1 MSTKSSSF
9 SLLSTRFS
17 SWFHPNLQSN
27 RQCDSYP
34 YRIFCLKPVITAMFL
49 INAHPTRGRLLA
61 YGRLI
66 ERGVYKIITGKRGAF
81 IGDGRLKERG
91 RLLEKIR

>member
-1 MSTKSSSF
+1 
-9 SLLSTRFS
+9 
-17 SWFHPNLQSN
+17 
-27 RQCDSYP
+27 
-34 YRIFCLKPVITAMFL
+34 MFL
-49 INAHPTRGRLLA
+49 INAHSTRGRLLE

-91 RLLEKIR
+91 RLLEKIRYSYLFFI

>member
-1 MSTKSSSF
+1 
-9 SLLSTRFS
+9 
-17 SWFHPNLQSN
+17 
-27 RQCDSYP
+27 
-34 YRIFCLKPVITAMFL
+34 MFL
-49 INAHPTRGRLLA
+49 INAHPTRGRLLE

-91 RLLEKIR
+91 RLLEKIRTPIVGKNSLHCCVFLYDHCFRNVLCIVLNKFYCILFRRCFQFEI

>member
-1 MSTKSSSF
+1 M
-9 SLLSTRFS
+9 LSHF
-17 SWFHPNLQSN
+17 
-27 RQCDSYP
+27 YP
-34 YRIFCLKPVITAMFL
+34 YRFFCLKQVITAMFL
-49 INAHPTRGRLLA
+49 INAHPTRGRLLE

-91 RLLEKIR
+91 RLLEKIRYVSL

>member
-1 MSTKSSSF
+1 
-9 SLLSTRFS
+9 
-17 SWFHPNLQSN
+17 
-27 RQCDSYP
+27 
-34 YRIFCLKPVITAMFL
+34 MFL
-49 INAHPTRGRLLA
+49 INAHPTRGRLLE

-91 RLLEKIR
+91 RLLEKYGICNIKYMHLVKRKRISNVHRNMFDRFEY